1 MNYAWDANCDG
12 IEITEEDVDYLMKAI
27 DLALHRIKQK
37 NKEKYTLKNTNNKQS
52 IATPYSCGYL
62 KE

>member
-1 MNYAWDANCDG
+1 MIRKVTFLHEFGKTNYAWDANCDG

-37 NKEKYTLKNTNNKQS
+37 NKEKYTLKK
-52 IATPYSCGYL
+52 Y
-62 KE
+62 K

>member
-1 MNYAWDANCDG
+1 MHGDANCDG

-37 NKEKYTLKNTNNKQS
+37 NKEK
-52 IATPYSCGYL
+52 
-62 KE
+62 

>member
-37 NKEKYTLKNTNNKQS
+37 NKEKYQT
-52 IATPYSCGYL
+52 
-62 KE
+62 